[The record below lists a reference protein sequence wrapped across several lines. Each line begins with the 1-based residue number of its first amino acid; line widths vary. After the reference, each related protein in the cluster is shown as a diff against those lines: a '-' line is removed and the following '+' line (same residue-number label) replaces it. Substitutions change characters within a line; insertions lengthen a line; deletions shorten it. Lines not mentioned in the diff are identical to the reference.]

1 MASVTVTNFANQIL
15 MWLPLIGLFTGL
27 IRPYTA
33 AWIMT
38 CAWGVI
44 MLFNLVT
51 LPVEFDASSRAKD
64 VLAACRFIA
73 PGAEAAAVKKVL
85 DAAAW
90 TYSPHSSRRSHTSSG
105 TCCRSSRATARGDP
119 HCHPS
124 LNTNTKTMRLT
135 VQHFSVASTDRLDS
149 WVERQILALGR
160 HRQIDAAIVQ
170 LARRIGRS
178 PSFEA
183 KVQLVTPG
191 PDLFAEGIDH
201 TLRAAFAKAMSQL
214 EGEISR
220 RVVNRA
226 RRERP
231 KTSVRPRG

>member
-1 MASVTVTNFANQIL
+1 
-15 MWLPLIGLFTGL
+15 
-27 IRPYTA
+27 
-33 AWIMT
+33 
-38 CAWGVI
+38 
-44 MLFNLVT
+44 
-51 LPVEFDASSRAKD
+51 
-64 VLAACRFIA
+64 
-73 PGAEAAAVKKVL
+73 
-85 DAAAW
+85 
-90 TYSPHSSRRSHTSSG
+90 
-105 TCCRSSRATARGDP
+105 
-119 HCHPS
+119 
-124 LNTNTKTMRLT
+124 MRLT